1 MSYAYP
7 QQQYVPQVNV
17 GYPNFKPMQYLP
29 TSWNSTSQVRPV
41 TSLEEVKAYPIDFD
55 GSVFYFTDVANKK
68 IYTKFINMD
77 GTVTINL
84 YELKEITA
92 DQPTDSSYI
101 TRTEFE
107 SVIAQLKEMMETK
120 PTPIFQ
126 ENREVAAQP
135 QTNYYQF

>member
-7 QQQYVPQVNV
+7 QQSYVPQVNA

-29 TSWNSTSQVRPV
+29 TSWNPTSQVRPV

-55 GSVFYFTDVANKK
+55 GSVFYFPDVANKK

-84 YELKEITA
+84 YELKEMTA

-107 SVIAQLKEMMETK
+107 NVIAQLKEMMETK
-120 PTPIFQ
+120 QTSIFQ
-126 ENREVAAQP
+126 ETQEVAAQP
-135 QTNYYQF
+135 QNNYYQF